1 MREAVD
7 EIDIQI
13 IKPTNKKNRKITLL
27 ALEKIRRI
35 LDGTLNGVVEFT
47 EEKEEKQ
54 PFRRGC
60 FFTFTNES

>member
-1 MREAVD
+1 M
-7 EIDIQI
+7 
-13 IKPTNKKNRKITLL
+13 

-54 PFRRGC
+54 PFRRQC
-60 FFTFTNES
+60 H

>member
-1 MREAVD
+1 M
-7 EIDIQI
+7 
-13 IKPTNKKNRKITLL
+13 

-47 EEKEEKQ
+47 DEKEEKQ

-60 FFTFTNES
+60 FFTCAPGGARF

>member
-1 MREAVD
+1 M
-7 EIDIQI
+7 
-13 IKPTNKKNRKITLL
+13 